1 MAPGTEFLNNSP
13 LTLLQCPALWQKGHK
28 RPLSGLSSHTIIRED
43 ERRGFVWNRRDRWPP
58 PPFPASPDKVYHA
71 QTAEVSFWISFS
83 LNNHV
88 LSMFLTESLKWTNHS
103 WLYFLLIPCF
113 CIQRLTVWMR
123 LWVIKMTGDHASFKG
138 HETLILFD
146 QLGKIMHK
154 IWSMQIKLTDFWSF
168 VEKNNDSKESA
179 CFVFNK

>member
-1 MAPGTEFLNNSP
+1 MRPILIGKRVIWGEVKHPPCSHLGFSQGVISSLCRLQWLQVLNSLITALSP
-13 LTLLQCPALWQKGHK
+13 YSSALPCDKKGHK

-71 QTAEVSFWISFS
+71 QTAEVAFWISFS

-103 WLYFLLIPCF
+103 WLYFLLKPCF
-113 CIQRLTVWMR
+113 CI
-123 LWVIKMTGDHASFKG
+123 
-138 HETLILFD
+138 
-146 QLGKIMHK
+146 
-154 IWSMQIKLTDFWSF
+154 
-168 VEKNNDSKESA
+168 
-179 CFVFNK
+179 